1 MANKNVEQFIESY
14 GPVAQQV
21 SKEIKVDPNV
31 LLSQWGLESRWGQS
45 EMAKKY
51 HNLGGIKD
59 FSGTGLEAKDNKT
72 GSMDKYVKFEDPE
85 VFGMYYTDQIKRNFP
100 QALNTGP
107 DIGAF
112 TRGLASGKRGS
123 YFGVSPEEYEK
134 TLTSF
139 QSAIPEDKA
148 LPFEG
153 GEGKAAESAGT
164 AEAGE
169 EETDEQREARMQ
181 ADMDAQEKRQ
191 AQLIGAGTGVGIS
204 GTKAVGAGAGAVLQ
218 GAANRVGQGFRAG
231 MQGGVPTTPTTPTSP
246 LQGGLSAL
254 DPNANQATRIL
265 QGTTGDEGTTGR
277 ARQQGYNEQTSQ
289 QAAQR
294 KEMDKLLSQLRQ
306 TGAVANDA
314 PEIFA
319 KNPGMTS
326 SPSGVLYPRSDP
338 AQTLGPRGPQGQVGF
353 TRPPPPPP
361 APPPSM
367 YSRAVSGLDTVIDLY
382 KGLMRPVAA
391 AASAASKYIVPPLAL
406 ASAAGEGVNI
416 AQQARKPEGQR
427 DTTGMMLSGANIL
440 GSGLSMF
447 PGTAPVGVPLML
459 GTTAAQT
466 YRDNPD
472 VQAYIKKKMQGLAD
486 MPLLD
491 EMTGPLP

>member
-1 MANKNVEQFIESY
+1 MANKNIEQFITTY

-21 SKEIKVDPNV
+21 SKEINVDPNV
-31 LLSQWGLESRWGQS
+31 LLGQWGLESRWGQT
-45 EMAKKY
+45 EMAKKH

-59 FSGTGLEAKDNKT
+59 FSGAGLEAKDNKT
-72 GSMDKYVKFEDPE
+72 GSLDKYVKFEDPE
-85 VFGMYYTDQIKRNFP
+85 VFGMYYADQIKRNFP
-100 QALNTGP
+100 LAVNTGP
-107 DIGAF
+107 DVGAF
-112 TRGLASGKRGS
+112 TRGLASGKNGS
-123 YFGVSPEEYEK
+123 YFGVPVEEYESS
-134 TLTSF
+134 LA
-139 QSAIPEDKA
+139 SAQASIPENRT
-148 LPFEG
+148 LPFEA
-153 GEGKAAESAGT
+153 GKGT
-164 AEAGE
+164 TTPAVLA

-231 MQGGVPTTPTTPTSP
+231 MQGGTTQVPTAP
-246 LQGGLSAL
+246 LVQGGLSAL

-306 TGAVANDA
+306 TGAVADDA
-314 PEIFA
+314 PAFFA
-319 KNPGMTS
+319 RNPGMTS
-326 SPSGVLYPRSDP
+326 SPSGVLYPRSEP

-353 TRPPPPPP
+353 TRPPPPAPLPPP
-361 APPPSM
+361 ASPSM
-367 YSRAVSGLDTVIDLY
+367 YSRAAGGLDWITGKFAD
-382 KGLMRPVAA
+382 MFRPVS
-391 AASAASKYIVPPLAL
+391 SAVSTVAKYGLPPIAL

-416 AQQARKPEGQR
+416 AQQYRKPEDQR
-427 DTTGMMLSGANIL
+427 DITSMMLSGGNIL

-447 PGTAPVGVPLML
+447 PPTAPVGIPLAI
-459 GTTAAQT
+459 GTGAAQA

-472 VQAYIKKKMQGLAD
+472 FQEYVKRKMQGLANA
-486 MPLLD
+486 PLLD